1 MHSLDGPAE
10 KRQLKD
16 TTLDKAAG
24 ESLSTEANAIA
35 MAVLQDMQ
43 KNHKDLQKVDPKL
56 YEKIQQFKI
65 NEREN
70 DGERDKMAFA
80 SIAFCGPLML
90 LGMGA
95 AFSIMDQWRNS
106 TAQSLEKQEE
116 KALRPKAASKF
127 LHEDQTQFTDR
138 LLQPDAQMLG
148 LAGLMSIEGARKFSQ
163 AERLQADKKFA
174 DRIGRDRAFRSLR
187 LSEQTNMARAPLMPE
202 KSWLKTNKLIKKKQ
216 KLVDLLEKMRGKE
229 SLSTVSAL
237 VTKIE
242 LLDKELKKMGC

>member
-1 MHSLDGPAE
+1 MHSLDGPSE

-16 TTLDKAAG
+16 TTLDKSAG
-24 ESLSTEANAIA
+24 ENLSTEANAIA

-43 KNHKDLQKVDPKL
+43 KNHKDLQKVDSKL
-56 YEKIQQFKI
+56 YDKIHQFKI
-65 NEREN
+65 DEREN
-70 DGERDKMAFA
+70 EGQRDKMAFA

-95 AFSIMDQWRNS
+95 AFSIMDQWRNA
-106 TAQSLEKQEE
+106 TEQSLQKQEQ
-116 KALRPKAASKF
+116 KALQRPKAGSKF
-127 LHEDQTQFTDR
+127 LHDQQTQITER

-148 LAGLMSIEGARKFSQ
+148 LAGLAALGGLENSRRQSQ
-163 AERLQADKKFA
+163 ADRKFA
-174 DRIGRDRAFRSLR
+174 DRLGRERFRAFR
-187 LSEQTNMARAPLMPE
+187 LSEETNMARAPLTPE

-216 KLVDLLEKMRGKE
+216 KLVDMLEKMRGKE